1 MNSGRSS
8 KKDVNSA
15 NGLFVDQRIVSRGDR
30 ISKKSFVRF
39 KNFAPRAK
47 KPVRSTC
54 SKSIEETGYES
65 HQHQV

>member
-8 KKDVNSA
+8 KKDVIA
-15 NGLFVDQRIVSRGDR
+15 QMAYL
-30 ISKKSFVRF
+30 FVRF